1 MAKIT
6 KKTLENT
13 FRQARGWGH
22 EMWIENLT
30 EYCGKLLIIDK
41 GKKGSLHY
49 HMNKKET
56 MLVQSGVLGLRLI
69 DPDTGKE
76 YFEFLD
82 KGDSILIPPGQC
94 HQIVNSGNEEL
105 VIIEFSTFHEET
117 DSYRVQKGD

>member
-76 YFEFLD
+76 YFD
-82 KGDSILIPPGQC
+82 
-94 HQIVNSGNEEL
+94 
-105 VIIEFSTFHEET
+105 FSTRANSLAQAVRLT
-117 DSYRVQKGD
+117 TVRPDTVARVARVTVTRLKSVHSSNWSKNKP